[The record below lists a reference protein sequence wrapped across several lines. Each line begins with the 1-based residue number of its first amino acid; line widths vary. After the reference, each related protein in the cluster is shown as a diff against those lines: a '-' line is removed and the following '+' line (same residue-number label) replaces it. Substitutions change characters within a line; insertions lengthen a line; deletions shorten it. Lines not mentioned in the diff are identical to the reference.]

1 MLVLI
6 LIVKSNNVLKCIDFV
21 IETSF
26 FKAWDIMTRKRVFP
40 VLLMNMVNQANEV
53 LWSGWPVILI

>member
-26 FKAWDIMTRKRVFP
+26 FKAWDIMSHKRVFS

-53 LWSGWPVILI
+53 LWSVGLSF